1 MTARSLPRRFR
12 VVLQPIDD
20 EEVPPEALEH
30 AAAAVA
36 AIAAAA
42 QSIRPGTPF
51 ERAELGA
58 AAVALAE
65 AIDRLSPEEWGS
77 PPGEAALHGVH
88 MGVHHLR
95 EAQAAVSR
103 R

>member
-20 EEVPPEALEH
+20 EEAPAEALEH

-36 AIAAAA
+36 AVAAAA
-42 QSIRPGTPF
+42 QSLRPGTPF
-51 ERAELGA
+51 DRGELGA

-65 AIDRLSPEEWGS
+65 AVERLSPDEWNS
-77 PPGEAALHGVH
+77 PRGEAALHGVH

-95 EAQAAVSR
+95 GAQAAVSR